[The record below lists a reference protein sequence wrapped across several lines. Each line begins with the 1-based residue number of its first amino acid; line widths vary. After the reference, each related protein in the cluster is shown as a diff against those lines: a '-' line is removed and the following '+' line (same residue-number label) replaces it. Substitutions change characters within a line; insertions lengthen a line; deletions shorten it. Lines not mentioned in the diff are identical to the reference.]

1 MIAFWIAV
9 IVGVAVAVVYITLG
23 VQAFAR
29 VRKEVL
35 AAATTGATDDLSSD
49 EVSDDGGFTWKAI
62 GAVIFSTLVIVLLGV
77 SSVFW
82 YVPAILAIGSSVAV
96 IAAFVIDRGSVQ
108 GERSDGKAEA

>member
-9 IVGVAVAVVYITLG
+9 IVGAAVAVAYVSLG
-23 VQAFAR
+23 VQAFAL

-35 AAATTGATDDLSSD
+35 VAATTGAADDLSAD
-49 EVSDDGGFTWKAI
+49 EVGPDGGFTWKAI

-82 YVPAILAIGSSVAV
+82 YVPAVLAIGSSVAV
-96 IAAFVIDRGSVQ
+96 IAAFVIDR
-108 GERSDGKAEA
+108 RSIQDDGKAQA